1 MKWCLEVNRV
11 ETYNRKKKNDSY
23 QIGECQHEQIQKF
36 IQWEGVRLGVPGNDS
51 VCQGSGVDCSDVCV
65 FEWGLG

>member
-1 MKWCLEVNRV
+1 MSRSNVGIHL
-11 ETYNRKKKNDSY
+11 
-23 QIGECQHEQIQKF
+23 KF
-36 IQWEGVRLGVPGNDS
+36 IQGEGVRLGVPGNDS